1 MVDKKELDSI
11 LINRRNEYGSFISN
25 LVNIYKIKPS
35 IQVTI
40 VDKNF
45 TYSGDFN
52 ESTCDFIENMLA
64 LKAARSLKA
73 SGDTYKDCINDFINY
88 FTLAIDEVPGIDI
101 KLYENVFDVNLVR
114 ALNLRKTDKN
124 LDLSQF
130 SITKILDL
138 HYAEMLL
145 K

>member
-25 LVNIYKIKPS
+25 LVNIYKIKLS
-35 IQVTI
+35 IQVII
-40 VDKNF
+40 VDRNF
-45 TYSGDFN
+45 TYSSEFN
-52 ESTCDFIENMLA
+52 DSTCDFIENMLA

-73 SGDTYKDCINDFINY
+73 SGEAYKDCINDFINY

-101 KLYENVFDVNLVR
+101 KLYENTFDVNLIE
-114 ALNLRKTDKN
+114 ALNLRKTNKN

-130 SITKILDL
+130 SITKILDT

>member
-11 LINRRNEYGSFISN
+11 LIKRKSEYGSFISN
-25 LVNIYKIKPS
+25 LVNIHKIKPS
-35 IQVTI
+35 IQVII
-40 VDKNF
+40 VDRDF
-45 TYSGDFN
+45 TYSRKFN
-52 ESTCDFIENMLA
+52 ASTCDFIENMLA

-73 SGDTYKDCINDFINY
+73 SGEAYKDCINDFINY
-88 FTLAIDEVPGIDI
+88 FTLAIDEVPGINI
-101 KLYENVFDVNLVR
+101 KLYENTFDVNLVR

>member
-11 LINRRNEYGSFISN
+11 LIKRKNEYGSFISN
-25 LVNIYKIKPS
+25 LVNIHKIKPS

-40 VDKNF
+40 VDRDF
-45 TYSGDFN
+45 TYSREFN
-52 ESTCDFIENMLA
+52 ASTCDFIENMLA

-73 SGDTYKDCINDFINY
+73 SGEAYKDCINDFINY
-88 FTLAIDEVPGIDI
+88 FTLAIDEVPGIAI
-101 KLYENVFDVNLVR
+101 KLYANVFDVNLVE
-114 ALNLRKTDKN
+114 ALNLRKTNKN

-130 SITKILDL
+130 SITKILDT